1 MRRKSKDEP
10 SDDRPRREP
19 RDERQVLEDRKRVC
33 RQVEQMGV
41 RVQDAEYRR
50 HLIRLLQRRRAG
62 DTDLPRIGSVPEAGG
77 SEALVVWGELLLRA
91 EDSRDDRA
99 TGLLRRHGLQ
109 PHEVECLDGRVV
121 RWVNTELGP
130 KRLHR
135 LARTLRLRGITA
147 SVNHVAPLAPIAK
160 GLGGPEPTRVKAGWA
175 PDPRTRGA
183 AAVAVAVIDT
193 GIAHQKRT
201 DGWLT
206 SVKRTRDNKDPLDA
220 IPRGGDTFLDYGAG
234 HGTFAAGAV
243 AQVAP
248 DADLRVVRALDSDG
262 VGSEVEVACAV
273 VEAVRAGADLVNL
286 SLGSR
291 TIDDL
296 PPVAMSVALEIVA
309 EIEEQEGREVMLVAA
324 AGNFG
329 DNRPCWPAAY
339 RRVVSVGALTAEGG
353 PAPWSSRGFW
363 VDCSA
368 VGEGVVSTYV
378 EGTESP
384 ELDAQPDT
392 YGQDP
397 WAMWSGTSFAAP
409 QVTGE
414 LARLRAESGASLHD
428 CLQRLL
434 KRDDWPRTRIPGY
447 GHALRI
453 LPGT

>member
-1 MRRKSKDEP
+1 MRRKPTHEP
-10 SDDRPRREP
+10 SRDTPRPDPREP
-19 RDERQVLEDRKRVC
+19 EQVRDDQKRVC
-33 RQVEQMGV
+33 RQVAQMGD
-41 RVQDAEYRR
+41 RVQDDAYRR

-62 DTDLPRIGSVPEAGG
+62 NDDLVRVGSVPERGG
-77 SEALVVWGELLLRA
+77 SEALVVWGDLLLRA
-91 EDSRDDRA
+91 EDSDFERA
-99 TGLLRRHGLQ
+99 TSLLRRHGLQ
-109 PHEVECLDGRVV
+109 PDPVECLDGRVV
-121 RWVNTELGP
+121 RWVNPELGP
-130 KRLHR
+130 KRLDR
-135 LARTLRLRGITA
+135 LARTLRSRGITA

-175 PDPRTRGA
+175 PAAQTKGA
-183 AAVAVAVIDT
+183 TKVSVAVLDT

-206 SVKRTRDNKDPLDA
+206 SVKRTRENKDPLDA
-220 IPRGGDTFLDYGAG
+220 IPAGGDRFLDYGAG

-248 DADLRVVRALDSDG
+248 DADLRVMSVLDSDG
-262 VGSEVEVACAV
+262 VGSEVRVACGL

-291 TIDDL
+291 TLDDL

-309 EIEEQEGREVMLVAA
+309 EIEEKERREVMLVAA

-329 DNRPCWPAAY
+329 DNRPCWPAAF
-339 RRVVSVGALTAEGG
+339 RRVVSVGALTAEGD

-384 ELDAQPDT
+384 ELDTQPDT
-392 YGQDP
+392 FGRNP
-397 WAMWSGTSFAAP
+397 WAVWSGTSFAAP

-414 LARLRAESGASLHD
+414 LARRRAETGSTLREALEELVKD
-428 CLQRLL
+428 R
-434 KRDDWPRTRIPGY
+434 PRIPGY
-447 GHALRI
+447 GRALEI